1 MNSSFDSSMNKTNY
15 FMKDLITENDNN
27 TTNTNI
33 SFLNMGQFST
43 NRLIFKNTLL
53 EQKTR
58 ASSYYMSN
66 YDNLE
71 DTNSLG
77 LTVIRKNKNSKIIN
91 KIINLNKEKYKESW
105 IDISS
110 ISSKDI
116 SKIILI
122 KVVDQCYFEGHLYL
136 KNKLDSEYILAKFIN
151 DKNYYT
157 ITPSFFF
164 IKPGSQIIINI
175 KRFYKLAPDDTFNR
189 VNDNILMIV
198 GKTKNEI
205 EDLNDVKIYLRSE
218 DIFSPD
224 NQLFSF
230 SLILD
235 NGHNPIYYDKL
246 VEERKKKM
254 DLFYEIP
261 NINEMK
267 EPNLIKEHIEN
278 MKINIKE
285 YKQKIRQKE
294 RELEKILEKNEKT
307 NEQKIINKE
316 STNLESN
323 KVIIDKE
330 VFYEIKDKKGK
341 IKSNENESNNS
352 QNLYNKIMDMT
363 HDEYG
368 VTIPML
374 LFGLSICL
382 YIGKF
387 IKSAIFS

>member
-1 MNSSFDSSMNKTNY
+1 
-15 FMKDLITENDNN
+15 MKDLITENDNN

-33 SFLNMGQFST
+33 SYLNMGQFST
-43 NRLIFKNTLL
+43 NKLLLKNNLL
-53 EQKTR
+53 DQKSRRT
-58 ASSYYMSN
+58 YYTSN
-66 YDNLE
+66 YDILG

-77 LTVIRKNKNSKIIN
+77 IIRKNENAKIIN
-91 KIINLNKEKYKESW
+91 KIINLNEEKYKESW

-110 ISSKDI
+110 QDI

-136 KNKLDSEYILAKFIN
+136 KNNLNSEYILAKFIN

-164 IKPGSQIIINI
+164 IKPGSEIIINI
-175 KRFYKLAPDDTFNR
+175 KRFYKLAPDDTFNK
-189 VNDNILMIV
+189 VNDYVLMIV
-198 GKTKNEI
+198 GKTKNEV
-205 EDLNDVKIYLRSE
+205 EDLNDAKVYLRKE
-218 DIFSPD
+218 DIYSPD
-224 NQLFSF
+224 TQLFSF
-230 SLILD
+230 SLIPD

-267 EPNLIKEHIEN
+267 NANLIREHIEN
-278 MKINIKE
+278 MKINIDK
-285 YKQKIRQKE
+285 YKDKIKQKEK
-294 RELEKILEKNEKT
+294 ELEKLLEKNEKK
-307 NEQKIINKE
+307 NIINKE
-316 STNLESN
+316 KLNINNNNNNN
-323 KVIIDKE
+323 KIVINKE
-330 VFYEIKDKKGK
+330 VFYEVNDQKGK
-341 IKSNENESNNS
+341 IKPHDNESNNS
-352 QNLYNKIMDMT
+352 QNLYNRIMDMT
-363 HDEYG
+363 HDEDG

-374 LFGLSICL
+374 LFGLSICI